1 MLKIRKELKMREN
14 TLNKKDLAQNLAENL
29 GMDKKNALRSVDF
42 IFSEMANALKDEKI
56 VDIASFGKLYVKE
69 RKERKAKNPQTG
81 KEIIISAKKVPAFKA
96 SKTLKESIN
105 EKDN

>member
-29 GMDKKNALRSVDF
+29 GMDKKDALKSVDF
-42 IFSEMANALKDEKI
+42 IFSEMANALKNEKV

-69 RKERKAKNPQTG
+69 RKAKNPQTG
-81 KEIIISAKKVPAFKA
+81 EEIIISAKKVPAFKA